1 MVKAT
6 IQNNPY
12 CTEMAFPCTET
23 ELLKKLD
30 ELGIDKEHLAPTGMV
45 IDIEPAELSML
56 MDCEVSLDALNYLG
70 KRMDGM
76 EKLESEQ
83 FLAVLSCD
91 ELNMDWGLKNI
102 INLTF
107 NLPRY
112 TLIKDTNDFE
122 CAGRRHLFN
131 IRGYLSASEAENKEW
146 LAEEGKKLINSGK
159 GIDTEYGKLFVNEEI
174 PFEEIFKGTAFPPY
188 YCDPDAVVSVEVSYN
203 GETELVDLP
212 NEDIVIKKTLA
223 RLGANS
229 IGDCELTVDGYCD
242 IADEWRE
249 KIKAVENTKDL
260 YGLNNLLKTEDIR
273 IKQEQPVSIFN
284 KEVTKKLSGEGYDV
298 TADGEWLTVALNGN
312 ALVKIND
319 SDIVYTDGDFYDKDK
334 SGIASLSGI
343 VRNIYEY
350 CSSYEKAVPLKAE
363 HLSGNYRC
371 LSEFNGTVLAAKYSE
386 QNEFEFVTWDRTF
399 DGKAVCQGNY
409 HTDYTAAKE
418 DFATRS
424 GLVDSDRLFDADELK
439 RIHKCIGF
447 ALENDDSLDFNQEKE
462 LSELKERIDDLIP
475 SQAENQEQGFQGL
488 VMQ

>member
-1 MVKAT
+1 MIKAT
-6 IQNNPY
+6 IQNSPY
-12 CTEMAFPCTET
+12 CTEITFPCTET

-30 ELGIDKEHLAPTGMV
+30 ELGIDKEHLAPTGTI

-70 KRMDGM
+70 KHMDGM
-76 EKLESEQ
+76 AKLEEEQ
-83 FLAVLSCD
+83 FLAALSCD

-122 CAGRRHLFN
+122 LAGRRHLLD

-174 PFEEIFKGTAFPPY
+174 PFEEIFKGTALPPY

-203 GETELVDLP
+203 GETELIDLP
-212 NEDIVIKKTLA
+212 NEDIAIKKALA
-223 RLGANS
+223 RLGAND
-229 IGDCELTVDGYCD
+229 IDDCEITIDGYCD
-242 IADEWRE
+242 IPDEWWE
-249 KIKAVENTKDL
+249 KIKTVENTKDL
-260 YGLNNLLKTEDIR
+260 FGLNDLLKIEDIR
-273 IKQEQPVSIFN
+273 IRQEQPADSHSQFKKVMDDASKFCSI
-284 KEVTKKLSGEGYDV
+284 Y
-298 TADGEWLTVALNGN
+298 A
-312 ALVKIND
+312 
-319 SDIVYTDGDFYDKDK
+319 
-334 SGIASLSGI
+334 
-343 VRNIYEY
+343 
-350 CSSYEKAVPLKAE
+350 KAAPLKADG
-363 HLSGNYRC
+363 LSEDYRC
-371 LSEFNGTVLAAKYSE
+371 LAEFNGTLLAAKYSE
-386 QNEFEFVTWDRTF
+386 KYGFEFVTWDRTF

-462 LSELKERIDDLIP
+462 LSELKERLEDLIP

-488 VMQ
+488 TMQ